1 MKQYKIK
8 ASYISLCEVII
19 EADDYEDAMSKAK
32 QLDGSDF
39 EPVQGDD
46 WNIDMIEELS

>member
-1 MKQYKIK
+1 MKRFKVK
-8 ASYISLCEVII
+8 ASYISICEVII
-19 EADDYEDAMSKAK
+19 EANNYEEAVSKAN

-46 WNIDMIEELS
+46 WNIDMIEELL